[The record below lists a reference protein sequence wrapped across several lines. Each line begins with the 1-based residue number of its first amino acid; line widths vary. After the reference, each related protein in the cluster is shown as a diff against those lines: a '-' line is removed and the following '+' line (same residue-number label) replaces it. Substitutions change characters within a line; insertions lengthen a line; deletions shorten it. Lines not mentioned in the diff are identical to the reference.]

1 MDDAENVARGDVS
14 RETAKGILGTHNLID
29 SWAETR
35 DAGENS
41 NAVRN
46 AKDEATQSYM
56 TGREE
61 AYSALRTRK

>member
-1 MDDAENVARGDVS
+1 MADLIRVERRQEPPDGN
-14 RETAKGILGTHNLID
+14 GILGTHNLID

-35 DAGENS
+35 DAGEES

-46 AKDEATQSYM
+46 AKHEAKQSYM